1 MTDALTGGS
10 KPHVRLWDPNFKI
23 VYSGEGDIGEVL
35 GQLTVTADHM
45 DGTPRRG
52 GRIASVS
59 LIGMGEPERWVRGGG
74 SGMNEKYLFVA
85 TPMYGGMC
93 HGSYA
98 GSMFQ
103 LGTLCMNAGVSL
115 QYAHLMNESLIT
127 RARDSLAHDFLMTEC
142 THLMF
147 VDSDI
152 GFQAEDVLT
161 MLAADRDI
169 VCGLYPRKEI
179 DWINVAA
186 AARRGVAPEELHQHT
201 GALVV
206 NTLGGPFE
214 DGGDRLLEVVNA
226 GTGFMLIKRAVLEG
240 LVDKVAAYRHGD
252 MVLHQFFGTS
262 IDPETGV
269 GLSEDFHFC
278 RLARDNGYQVWV
290 APDVALTHT
299 GSYMFTGRP

>member
-1 MTDALTGGS
+1 MTDALTGGG

-59 LIGMGEPERWVRGGG
+59 LIGMGEPEQWVRGGG

-115 QYAHLMNESLIT
+115 QYAQLMNESLIT
-127 RARDSLAHDFLMTEC
+127 RARDSLAHDFLLTEC

-152 GFQAEDVLT
+152 GFEAEDVLT
-161 MLAADRDI
+161 MLATDKDI

-186 AARRGVAPEELHQHT
+186 AARRGVAPDELHQHT

-206 NTLGGPFE
+206 NTL
-214 DGGDRLLEVVNA
+214 DW
-226 GTGFMLIKRAVLEG
+226 AV
-240 LVDKVAAYRHGD
+240 
-252 MVLHQFFGTS
+252 
-262 IDPETGV
+262 
-269 GLSEDFHFC
+269 
-278 RLARDNGYQVWV
+278 
-290 APDVALTHT
+290 
-299 GSYMFTGRP
+299 